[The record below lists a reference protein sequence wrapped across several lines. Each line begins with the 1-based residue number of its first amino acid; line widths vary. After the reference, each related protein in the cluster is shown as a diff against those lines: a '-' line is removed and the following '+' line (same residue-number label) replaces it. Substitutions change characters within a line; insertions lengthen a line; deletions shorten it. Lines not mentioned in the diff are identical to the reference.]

1 MIFRHINCNDYGQY
15 VKLIDSTI
23 SKDDYNQF
31 INEKLHVNHQIIII
45 EENKNIL
52 GTGTLFIEDKMTYGG
67 CKMGHIE
74 NILIDTNYR
83 GKRLGERLVK
93 YLLNVAK
100 ENKCYRVDLTCNK
113 ELEKFYIKNKFST
126 NSVSMSIL
134 FNENFNH

>member
-1 MIFRHINCNDYGQY
+1 M
-15 VKLIDSTI
+15 
-23 SKDDYNQF
+23 
-31 INEKLHVNHQIIII
+31 NHQIIII

-83 GKRLGERLVK
+83 GQKLGERLVK
-93 YLLNVAK
+93 YLLNIAE

-113 ELEKFYIKNKFST
+113 ELEEFYKKNKFT
-126 NSVSMSIL
+126 KNQISMSIFL
-134 FNENFNH
+134 KKNVSNLYKQNV

>member
-1 MIFRHINCNDYGQY
+1 MIFRNINCNDYDQY

-45 EENKNIL
+45 EENQNIL

-83 GKRLGERLVK
+83 GQKLGERLVK
-93 YLLNVAK
+93 YLLNIAEEK
-100 ENKCYRVDLTCNK
+100 KCYRVDLTCNK
-113 ELEKFYIKNKFST
+113 ELEEFYKKNKFST
-126 NSVSMSIL
+126 NSVSMSI
-134 FNENFNH
+134 FFKKKCK